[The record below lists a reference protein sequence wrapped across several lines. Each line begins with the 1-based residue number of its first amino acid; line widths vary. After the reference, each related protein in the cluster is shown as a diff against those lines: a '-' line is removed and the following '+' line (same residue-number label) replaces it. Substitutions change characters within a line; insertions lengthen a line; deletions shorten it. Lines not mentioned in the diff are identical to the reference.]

1 MDETCPLCT
10 GGGGRPPRPPRAAA
24 PRSGWRPLGRG
35 PQRQAAG
42 LRWSAPRPPPPDCR
56 AQRAWCFCRPSP
68 RGASPRRWLGLPDR
82 VADEHAAD
90 EAPGRQHQGRRA
102 GGGGRLRGLNKTGRC
117 CEAWEDEGGDARGGR
132 AQSVRHRCSRC
143 GCFGRRAPRFA
154 TRQAVRLLRRFPR
167 APPSAAKARARA
179 PPRPLAL
186 ECGAAAPRVSGSW
199 RPASPAVQPAAPLA
213 AAAPLGAR
221 RARAP
226 GARRTSHARP
236 TVAA

>member
-1 MDETCPLCT
+1 MDETCPFCT

-102 GGGGRLRGLNKTGRC
+102 GGGGRLRGLNKTGRWRGRTKVGMQG
-117 CEAWEDEGGDARGGR
+117 AGGR
-132 AQSVRHRCSRC
+132 RVYGTAARAVAASVGGRPALPPGRRC
-143 GCFGRRAPRFA
+143 GSSGASPGRPP
-154 TRQAVRLLRRFPR
+154 VRRRPVRVRRHDHLLSNAGQRLRVSPGVGVLRRQRFR
-167 APPSAAKARARA
+167 PPPLVLSGHAASFT
-179 PPRPLAL
+179 PY
-186 ECGAAAPRVSGSW
+186 
-199 RPASPAVQPAAPLA
+199 
-213 AAAPLGAR
+213 
-221 RARAP
+221 
-226 GARRTSHARP
+226 
-236 TVAA
+236 